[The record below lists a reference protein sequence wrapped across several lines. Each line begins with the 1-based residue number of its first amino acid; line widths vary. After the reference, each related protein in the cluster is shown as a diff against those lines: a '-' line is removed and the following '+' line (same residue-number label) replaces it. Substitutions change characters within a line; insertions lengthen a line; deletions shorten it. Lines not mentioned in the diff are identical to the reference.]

1 MRNRNLM
8 FIKVG
13 GTDRGGW
20 KSIGEKANSSNNLG

>member
-13 GTDRGGW
+13 GTDCGGW
-20 KSIGEKANSSNNLG
+20 KSFGIESQFI